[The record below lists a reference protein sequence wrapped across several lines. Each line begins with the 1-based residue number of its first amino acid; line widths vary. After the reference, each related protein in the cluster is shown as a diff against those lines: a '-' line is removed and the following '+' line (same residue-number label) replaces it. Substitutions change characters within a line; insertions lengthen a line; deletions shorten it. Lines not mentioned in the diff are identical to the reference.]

1 MYKMGFITEETHNEV
16 VKAYEAQ
23 ITELKNEVEALR
35 AVNEVETQNYDRT
48 KEAKLEG
55 TTYDILQ
62 QLTRGAK

>member
-1 MYKMGFITEETHNEV
+1 MDLITKETMDNLIE
-16 VKAYEAQ
+16 AYEAQ
-23 ITELKNEVEALR
+23 VTALKNEVEALR
-35 AVNEVETQNYDRT
+35 AVNEVETQNNERT

>member
-1 MYKMGFITEETHNEV
+1 MDLITKETVDNLIE
-16 VKAYEAQ
+16 AYEAQ

-35 AVNEVETQNYDRT
+35 AVNEVETQNNERT

-62 QLTRGAK
+62 QLTRGVQ

>member
-1 MYKMGFITEETHNEV
+1 MYKMGFITEETHKEV
-16 VKAYEAQ
+16 VKAYEEQ
-23 ITELKNEVEALR
+23 ITALKNEVEALR
-35 AVNEVETQNYDRT
+35 AVKEVETQNNDRT

>member
-1 MYKMGFITEETHNEV
+1 MGFITEETHNEV
-16 VKAYEAQ
+16 VKAYEEQ

-35 AVNEVETQNYDRT
+35 EVNEVETQNNGRT
-48 KEAKLEG
+48 KETNLEG

>member
-1 MYKMGFITEETHNEV
+1 MDLITKETVDNLIKV
-16 VKAYEAQ
+16 YEAQ

-35 AVNEVETQNYDRT
+35 TVNEVEKENDERT
-48 KEAKLEG
+48 KEPKLEG